1 MTKKWRLLVGLI
13 VSLLLV
19 GTALALSASIDWWA
33 ISGGGGS
40 ASSGGTSLDSKIGQW
55 VAGSG
60 TTGDTQLDVGFLAG
74 VVEGAATP
82 APTATPTETAT
93 PTPTGTLSPTAT
105 PTETA
110 TPTPT
115 GTATATPTATVPV
128 TEHKVYLPVVFR
140 QYP

>member
-13 VSLLLV
+13 VSLLFV

-60 TTGDTQLDVGFLAG
+60 ASGNTQLDVGFLAG
-74 VVEGAATP
+74 VVEGAVTP
-82 APTATPTETAT
+82 APTATATPTGTAT
-93 PTPTGTLSPTAT
+93 PTPTPTPTDTSTATAT
-105 PTETA
+105 PTV
-110 TPTPT
+110 TP
-115 GTATATPTATVPV
+115 TPTATVPV